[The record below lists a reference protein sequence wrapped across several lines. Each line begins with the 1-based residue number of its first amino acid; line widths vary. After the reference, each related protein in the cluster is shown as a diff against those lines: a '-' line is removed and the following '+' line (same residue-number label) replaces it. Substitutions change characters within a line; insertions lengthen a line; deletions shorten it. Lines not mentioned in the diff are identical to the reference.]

1 MITVEDVYKIRDQQD
16 VDLSD
21 LSKYLKDII
30 SNIEDELTS
39 KLHVNYN
46 KHFSQHSNGRTNNW
60 RFRKNHNFMDKYSS
74 QDKVLMN
81 INCEINKITET
92 NYKVIAEKVEQI
104 IKEHSSLEDDNDNN
118 KIHVESYL
126 DYIIKTVFTK
136 SIEQPEF
143 GKYNMDFLKALGY
156 HKSDFFANYVSNFST
171 LFSVKDYENTE
182 QMLLDIIRK
191 DLKLSRN
198 TGELFGRLYI
208 DGGIQTST
216 VLNNMK
222 SMVANMVNLL
232 DWLPLNDL
240 AFGLR
245 LNLIVG
251 FTSTTLIKISE
262 NCTLDEVRHI
272 ETILTGLTTHINI
285 PVRSKFAIQDV
296 LDLIPTLLLNQ
307 NKNKNKKFDIRNS
320 TKWSSQQKHSSKS
333 RADKVVNKDKAV
345 DNDKV
350 VDNDSDDG
358 WERVERKKIDKRRA
372 KNKK

>member
-1 MITVEDVYKIRDQQD
+1 
-16 VDLSD
+16 
-21 LSKYLKDII
+21 
-30 SNIEDELTS
+30 
-39 KLHVNYN
+39 
-46 KHFSQHSNGRTNNW
+46 
-60 RFRKNHNFMDKYSS
+60 
-74 QDKVLMN
+74 
-81 INCEINKITET
+81 
-92 NYKVIAEKVEQI
+92 
-104 IKEHSSLEDDNDNN
+104 
-118 KIHVESYL
+118 
-126 DYIIKTVFTK
+126 
-136 SIEQPEF
+136 
-143 GKYNMDFLKALGY
+143 
-156 HKSDFFANYVSNFST
+156 
-171 LFSVKDYENTE
+171 
-182 QMLLDIIRK
+182 
-191 DLKLSRN
+191 
-198 TGELFGRLYI
+198 
-208 DGGIQTST
+208 
-216 VLNNMK
+216 MK
-222 SMVANMVNLL
+222 SMVANMTNLL

-307 NKNKNKKFDIRNS
+307 NKNKKFDIRNGA
-320 TKWSSQQKHSSKS
+320 KWSSQQKHSSKS
-333 RADKVVNKDKAV
+333 RANKVVNKDKAV